1 MDSARRFSLLIGS
14 VAFASAVGLA
24 LSAPATAA
32 PGEDP
37 CAGPTTLICQLLPV
51 APELT
56 DDVDLSGRHSG
67 LLLDENQM
75 PIDPC
80 EARGCS

>member
-1 MDSARRFSLLIGS
+1 M
-14 VAFASAVGLA
+14 
-24 LSAPATAA
+24 
-32 PGEDP
+32 
-37 CAGPTTLICQLLPV
+37 ICQLLPV